1 MSFFRAGVIIFSQ
14 HVVCFHNDENGGFRL
29 YDNDSEERGEG
40 RPRHMRA
47 DEIMDEIAGGSLST
61 VIGVIAEGTD
71 LSDRLGPAITTLFT
85 RRVRN
90 VRDRV

>member
-1 MSFFRAGVIIFSQ
+1 M
-14 HVVCFHNDENGGFRL
+14 CFHNDENGGFRL
-29 YDNDSEERGEG
+29 YDNDSGERGEG
-40 RPRHMRA
+40 RPRYMRA